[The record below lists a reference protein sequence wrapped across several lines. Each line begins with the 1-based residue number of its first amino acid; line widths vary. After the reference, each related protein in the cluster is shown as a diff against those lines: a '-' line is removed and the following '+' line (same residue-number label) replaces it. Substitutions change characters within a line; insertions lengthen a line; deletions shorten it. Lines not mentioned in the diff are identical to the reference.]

1 MKRIKIFIYRIK
13 TLLFINGRTS
23 IEKQAESIEQNFNK
37 VDKILNMSLSNLNFF
52 VE

>member
-1 MKRIKIFIYRIK
+1 MKRIKTFIYRIK

-23 IEKQAESIEQNFNK
+23 IEKQTESREQNFNK
-37 VDKILNMSLSNLNFF
+37 VDKILNMSLRNLNFF